1 MLVSWKL
8 RFATALLFL
17 FSFST
22 SLVHG
27 QTLAPPAVNGQK
39 SATVRTISAQS
50 GNENAIA
57 EMDATAAQALV
68 ERLVVLIS
76 DSRAHPDKRARAC
89 EYLSQFGSQGAAAV
103 PAITGF
109 IEHQLTTGKL
119 KYYFQEKPSSVI
131 VYPEGTSSRLGRA
144 VYALGE
150 VGPMAGEAI
159 PLLRKVTVTAVRE
172 ESKPGES
179 KSDVT
184 DVASPRAL
192 AAEAIGKIGRPE
204 AVEILIALTNNDPNP
219 DTRTGAVKGLAR
231 LISSEDSRT
240 SMTAQAQLRVISAT
254 DAIEG
259 IREQANQALEGQ
271 SRMEVT
277 KVVAAN
283 NRKN

>member
-1 MLVSWKL
+1 MLSSWKF

-17 FSFST
+17 LSFST
-22 SLVHG
+22 RLVHG
-27 QTLAPPAVNGQK
+27 QTLPPPSVNGQK
-39 SATVRTISAQS
+39 SATTRTISAQN
-50 GNENAIA
+50 GNETSIA
-57 EMDATAAQALV
+57 GMDATAAQALV

-89 EYLSQFGSQGAAAV
+89 EYLSQFGAHGAAAV

-119 KYYFQEKPSSVI
+119 RYYFQEKPSSVI

-179 KSDVT
+179 KSDMPK
-184 DVASPRAL
+184 VASPRAL

-204 AVEILIALTNNDPNP
+204 ALDILIALTNNDPHA
-219 DTRTGAVKGLAR
+219 DTRIGAVKGLAR
-231 LISSEDSRT
+231 LVTSDDPRT
-240 SMTAQAQLRVISAT
+240 SMTAQAQLRVVSAT

-259 IREQANQALEGQ
+259 IREQANRALEGQ
-271 SRMEVT
+271 ARMEIT
-277 KVVAAN
+277 KVVAASH
-283 NRKN
+283 RKK